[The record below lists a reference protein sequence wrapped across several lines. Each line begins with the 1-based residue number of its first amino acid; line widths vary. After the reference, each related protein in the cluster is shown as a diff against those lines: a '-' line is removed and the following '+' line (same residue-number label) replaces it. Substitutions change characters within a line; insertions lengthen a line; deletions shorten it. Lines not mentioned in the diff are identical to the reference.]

1 MDLST
6 ILMIAGKPDIS
17 ELVSQTKGG
26 AIVKNLVTGMK
37 YPVFKN
43 DRISALN
50 DIRIFTTEDDKPLEE
65 VMQDIYNY
73 QKGETLDFDPKKADN
88 GQLFDFFGKVLPNYD
103 TERVHASDVKK
114 VLNWYNILL
123 KADKLTPEEKSEETS
138 EANTET
144 PAETKAETKTEKKA
158 PAKSATA
165 PKKTVAP
172 KTAPKASTQAKAAP
186 KRTTTAKKA
195 I

>member
-43 DRISALN
+43 DRISALS
-50 DIRIFTTEDDKPLEE
+50 DIRIFTTEDDKALEE
-65 VMQDIYNY
+65 VMLDIYEY
-73 QKGETLDFDPKKADN
+73 QKGEALDFDPKKADN
-88 GQLFDFFGKVLPNYD
+88 GQLFEYFGKVLPNYD

-114 VLNWYNILL
+114 VLSWYNILL
-123 KADKLTPEEKSEETS
+123 KADKLKPEEKTEENG
-138 EANTET
+138 EKAADV
-144 PAETKAETKTEKKA
+144 AEEVKVEKKA
-158 PAKSATA
+158 AA
-165 PKKTVAP
+165 PKKTATP
-172 KTAPKASTQAKAAP
+172 KASAKAAPKATTQAKAAP